1 MKFLEQPET
10 PPGVCQYVLALKRVN
25 CYSKGRGMS
34 LSKEESL
41 ALVKADAIVLFQK
54 FHDDDKPEISLAEN
68 WQLTGYTQKGHAFRA
83 FEAEFKSDK
92 NPCGFVEG
100 VDYFP
105 TLEISTQ
112 VINGKEVRGKP
123 LKDYLITP
131 RAFEHFA
138 MMLRNENGYVIRE
151 AHRECRKIVQSFGS
165 QIAQIMDSV
174 SRMADTVNQVQ
185 RNYSEI
191 QRSQSETNVILA
203 RIVDRLT
210 LVEEK
215 VTPTGISMDDLL
227 VASSDVLSA
236 WEAVRTEYRMAI
248 PCVEEAEK
256 QAKRSFGKML
266 STAGRNAGAVVGKQH
281 GVSMYNER
289 KIKEIVEKLAKP
301 VAQFKARASKR
312 IKPAPGQGNLFPE

>member
-1 MKFLEQPET
+1 VVWLTAKSPEQPET

-25 CYSKGRGMS
+25 CFYKGKCMS
-34 LSKEESL
+34 FSKEDKL

-54 FHDDDKPEISLAEN
+54 FHEDDKPEISLAEN
-68 WQLTGYTQKGHAFRA
+68 WELFGYSRKDNTFAA
-83 FEAEFKSDK
+83 FED
-92 NPCGFVEG
+92 CGFVEG
-100 VDYFP
+100 VDYSL
-105 TLEISTQ
+105 TLRNSTQ
-112 VINGKEVRGKP
+112 VINGKEVKGKP
-123 LKDYLITP
+123 IKDYLLTP
-131 RAFEHFA
+131 RTLDHFG
-138 MMLRNENGYVIRE
+138 MMLRNESGKVIRE
-151 AHRECRKIVQSFGS
+151 AYRECRKIVQSYGN

-227 VASSDVLSA
+227 VASEDVLSA
-236 WEAVRTEYRMAI
+236 WETVRNECRMAI
-248 PCVEEAEK
+248 PDVSEAEK
-256 QAKRSFGKML
+256 QARRSFGKML
-266 STAGRNAGAVVGKQH
+266 STAGRNAGAVVGKQY

-301 VAQFKARASKR
+301 IAQYKARASKR
-312 IKPAPGQGNLFPE
+312 IKPAPGQGNLFPEQ